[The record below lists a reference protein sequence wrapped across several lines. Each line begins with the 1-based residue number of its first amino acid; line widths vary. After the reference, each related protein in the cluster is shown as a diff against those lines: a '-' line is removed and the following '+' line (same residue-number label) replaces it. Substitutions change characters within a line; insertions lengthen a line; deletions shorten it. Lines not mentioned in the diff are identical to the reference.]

1 MNGNKKNA
9 RIVGVLFIIG
19 TAAGMFS
26 LLFVG
31 PILGDPNY
39 LIKFSENK
47 NQVIIGV
54 LFILTMGITLAMIP
68 VILFPIFKKCNEV
81 LALGAVVFRGVLE
94 TVTYIGI
101 AISWLLLLSLSQ
113 EYVTVG
119 VAEGSNLESM
129 GVLLVNLGN
138 WFGRMTPI
146 VFSIGALM
154 IYYLFY
160 LSKLIPR
167 WLSIWG
173 LVGAMLYLAN
183 PILYMFSFDVGILF
197 IPLALQEMFMAI
209 WLIVKGFNP
218 SVLSSYSN
226 SV

>member
-1 MNGNKKNA
+1 
-9 RIVGVLFIIG
+9 
-19 TAAGMFS
+19 
-26 LLFVG
+26 
-31 PILGDPNY
+31 
-39 LIKFSENK
+39 
-47 NQVIIGV
+47 
-54 LFILTMGITLAMIP
+54 MIP
-68 VILFPIFKKCNEV
+68 VILFPIFKKYNEI
-81 LALGAVVFRGVLE
+81 LALGAVVFRGILE

-119 VAEGSNLESM
+119 VAEGANLESM
-129 GVLLVNLGN
+129 GALLVNLGN
-138 WFGRMTPI
+138 WFGRITPI

-154 IYYLFY
+154 IYSLFY
-160 LSKLIPR
+160 LSKLIPK

-173 LVGAMLYLAN
+173 LIGAMLYLAN

>member
-1 MNGNKKNA
+1 
-9 RIVGVLFIIG
+9 
-19 TAAGMFS
+19 
-26 LLFVG
+26 
-31 PILGDPNY
+31 
-39 LIKFSENK
+39 
-47 NQVIIGV
+47 
-54 LFILTMGITLAMIP
+54 MGA
-68 VILFPIFKKCNEV
+68 
-81 LALGAVVFRGVLE
+81 
-94 TVTYIGI
+94 
-101 AISWLLLLSLSQ
+101 
-113 EYVTVG
+113 
-119 VAEGSNLESM
+119 
-129 GVLLVNLGN
+129 LLVNLAN

-160 LSKLIPR
+160 LSKLIPK

-173 LVGAMLYLAN
+173 LIGAMLYLAN